1 MYQDRGSIIMTSLL
15 VLYLLVLL
23 LDLLERYCLPRVR
36 DVSGRRLREKWL
48 RGRRSRNDFM
58 VDATTYSD
66 RSSLDTIRVDM
77 HVFKRLC
84 KVLVAEGGLRKT
96 NKVPIEEMIVMF
108 LWTMG
113 HNIKNRILQKRFRQ
127 LGKTICAVIHAV
139 LTSIPNM
146 RHTLYRKPFPVPDHC
161 QHPNWK
167 HFKALDG
174 THIKVRAKIQDQP
187 RYRNRKGEVSINVLG
202 VCNPDC
208 QFMYCLAGWEGSAHD
223 AQVLQDAL
231 CRPNG
236 LTVPKA
242 MGRKRKDDDNGE
254 AG

>member
-1 MYQDRGSIIMTSLL
+1 
-15 VLYLLVLL
+15 
-23 LDLLERYCLPRVR
+23 
-36 DVSGRRLREKWL
+36 
-48 RGRRSRNDFM
+48 
-58 VDATTYSD
+58 
-66 RSSLDTIRVDM
+66 
-77 HVFKRLC
+77 
-84 KVLVAEGGLRKT
+84 
-96 NKVPIEEMIVMF
+96 
-108 LWTMG
+108 
-113 HNIKNRILQKRFRQ
+113 
-127 LGKTICAVIHAV
+127 
-139 LTSIPNM
+139 M

-167 HFKALDG
+167 HFKVCFEPYLVFNHCHSLVYLSLNTKIIVLQKCLGALDG

-236 LTVPKA
+236 LTVPKGNQTIQMFPFLMFVLA
-242 MGRKRKDDDNGE
+242 IYLVILIVFH
-254 AG
+254 